1 MTTEKL
7 EDVIHQRDVLMKA
20 ISDLASKVGITCQDI
35 SHDGPMCL
43 MILDDILNHIKYLE
57 EKNQEGL

>member
-7 EDVIHQRDVLMKA
+7 EDVVHQRDVLMKA

-35 SHDGPMCL
+35 SRDGPMCL